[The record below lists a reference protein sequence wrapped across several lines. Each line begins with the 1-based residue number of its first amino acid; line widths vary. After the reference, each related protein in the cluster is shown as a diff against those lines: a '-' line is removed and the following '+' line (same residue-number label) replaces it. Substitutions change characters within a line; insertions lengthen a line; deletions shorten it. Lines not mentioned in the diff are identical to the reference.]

1 MRFHIGR
8 TALTAALA
16 ASLIASAALSQ
27 ERDARSMITELG
39 QRATALS
46 TITEAKCI
54 AARII
59 YVQTVAIHSDVGEWP
74 EEVENWPSGQVV
86 SKFVYDV
93 NNLLNRACEPSAP
106 TARDG
111 VFTDGE
117 RPRMEALLDDL
128 ETLVVGSQTLYALL
142 EGDQIEDANA
152 YFRDH
157 IREPYLDLVA
167 SAYTV
172 GTGVTR
178 DISRIGLLARTLD

>member
-46 TITEAKCI
+46 TITEAESI

-59 YVQTVAIHSDVGEWP
+59 YVQTVAIHSEVGEWP
-74 EEVENWPSGQVV
+74 EEVENWPSDQVV

-93 NNLLNRACEPSAP
+93 NNLHSRYVTELASLRRT

-117 RPRMEALLDDL
+117 RPRIEALLDDL
-128 ETLVVGSQTLYALL
+128 ETLVVGSQTL
-142 EGDQIEDANA
+142 
-152 YFRDH
+152 
-157 IREPYLDLVA
+157 
-167 SAYTV
+167 
-172 GTGVTR
+172 
-178 DISRIGLLARTLD
+178 